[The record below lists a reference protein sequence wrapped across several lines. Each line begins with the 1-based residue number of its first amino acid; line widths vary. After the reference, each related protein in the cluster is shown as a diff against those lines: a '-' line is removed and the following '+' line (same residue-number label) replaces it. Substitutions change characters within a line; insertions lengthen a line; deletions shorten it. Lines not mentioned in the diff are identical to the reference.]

1 MKRMNIACDTK
12 APKIYMNDHQL
23 SISTIR
29 DTQQNTGKMN
39 KMEQVNDLYCLKF
52 KLHLDA
58 PFYMKKEEI
67 M

>member
-39 KMEQVNDLYCLKF
+39 KME
-52 KLHLDA
+52 
-58 PFYMKKEEI
+58 
-67 M
+67 